1 MNAKQIRI
9 LADAYAEGMM
19 AGSNNGLDVNGAD
32 RIVFIAKT
40 IQDAELIV
48 QPDGSLS
55 IVSPGMTILI
65 RPDPENV
72 HAVGPM
78 CRAVPAVQS
87 GDDGPTIER
96 LGPAEDWE

>member
-1 MNAKQIRI
+1 MNSKQIRI
-9 LADAYAEGMM
+9 LADAYAEGMV
-19 AGSNNGLDVNGAD
+19 ASTTGIHVDGQD
-32 RIVFIAKT
+32 RSVMVTRT
-40 IQDAELIV
+40 ICDAELIV

-55 IVSPGMTILI
+55 IVSPGMTVLI

-72 HAVGPM
+72 HAVGPV

-87 GDDGPTIER
+87 EDDGPTIER